1 MIDRRAFLAALTG
14 GLLAAPLLAGAQI
27 AGQPHRVGFL
37 NAAGP
42 VGKPEAVLREALR
55 SLGYVEGA
63 NLVIE
68 AKAAHG
74 VVERLPTLARELLD
88 AKPEVIV
95 TFGTTAAQAAK
106 AATTKIPIVMAF
118 AGDPVGTRLVESL
131 ARPGGNVTG
140 MSLATSELAG
150 KRLALLKEI
159 TPKLTRLTILGD
171 ITREVEVHETEK
183 AARVLGL
190 TVALVELTQ
199 AAGLDKAFVEVARTR
214 PQTLFVIN
222 TAVTVTHRARIVAF
236 ALQNRVPL
244 VGTQSGWAEAGALLN
259 YASSLTDSCRRA
271 AVYVDK
277 ILKGANPADLPIQQP
292 TKFELVINLKT
303 ARTLG
308 LTIPQSLLQRADQVI
323 E

>member
-1 MIDRRAFLAALTG
+1 
-14 GLLAAPLLAGAQI
+14 
-27 AGQPHRVGFL
+27 
-37 NAAGP
+37 
-42 VGKPEAVLREALR
+42 
-55 SLGYVEGA
+55 
-63 NLVIE
+63 
-68 AKAAHG
+68 
-74 VVERLPTLARELLD
+74 
-88 AKPEVIV
+88 
-95 TFGTTAAQAAK
+95 
-106 AATTKIPIVMAF
+106 VMAF

-159 TPKLTRLTILGD
+159 TPKLTRLTVLGD

-236 ALQNRVPL
+236 ALQKRVPT

-259 YASSLTDSCRRA
+259 YTSSLTDSCRRA

-277 ILKGANPADLPIQQP
+277 ILKGANPADLPTQQP
-292 TKFELVINLKT
+292 TTFELVINLRT
-303 ARTLG
+303 AKALG
-308 LTIPQSLLQRADQVI
+308 LTIPQSLLARADQVI